1 MWSKGLDIG
10 GTVLGCFWMGLMMD
24 QFQRKSI
31 GWTCMIVIGW
41 RIVSDVVSVVDIVI
55 EINGRKT

>member
-10 GTVLGCFWMGLMMD
+10 GTVLGCFLGELMMD
-24 QFQRKSI
+24 QFRRKSI
-31 GWTCMIVIGW
+31 DWTCVIVIGW
-41 RIVSDVVSVVDIVI
+41 RIVSDVVSMVDIVI